1 MLPLGVC
8 TQLSGYLANSGGR
21 EYLSTFSAKAL
32 FLGKEPEFLAECNQE
47 DHCPINKVSSLP
59 ATPKGM
65 FNGTMCPT
73 SRGTIQSGD
82 CS

>member
-1 MLPLGVC
+1 
-8 TQLSGYLANSGGR
+8 
-21 EYLSTFSAKAL
+21 
-32 FLGKEPEFLAECNQE
+32 LAECNQE

-73 SRGTIQSGD
+73 AVAPSSLGTVPEVPSLIYHLSRACTCLVWSKSNLPAPTVMAHEPGKWAE
-82 CS
+82 